1 MKIQTPGSNST
12 SAFIVSGSLSRLPQ
26 PAFYTF
32 FSPIFT
38 AFVSRCVSGIPK
50 DEKYK
55 PYILKYKALI
65 LK

>member
-1 MKIQTPGSNST
+1 MPQSRTALPAGF
-12 SAFIVSGSLSRLPQ
+12 SAKAEDFSQQPNTEAVKPFKTTFISYCCSET
-26 PAFYTF
+26 Y
-32 FSPIFT
+32 
-38 AFVSRCVSGIPK
+38 K